1 LRLIRRTLRRLIQG
15 LILLLVGLLSAVLAM
30 RFAIHGRE
38 VSVPQLRGLTPAQA
52 QARALSRGLILSPEG
67 KFFSAYIPQGLI
79 MSQMPPAESKVRRGW
94 KVRVA
99 ESLGPQRADVPNLVG
114 QSTYAAEINIRRRG
128 LDLGAIGEVQLHD
141 ASTGL
146 VIAQSPSP
154 EALNVVSPHVNL
166 LTAAK
171 PEPVYLVMPD
181 FVGRRLA
188 DVSTQIEK
196 AGLPGPRVQLAPQP
210 EITSTETQDTA
221 APPPAQIPSTTPDE
235 ASSANMT
242 TPTSTTQTPALDVN
256 PVSLSPQATTGTKQA
271 GLIIRQSPGAGSK
284 ISKETQITFQIAR

>member
-1 LRLIRRTLRRLIQG
+1 LRVIRRTLGRLIQA

-38 VSVPQLRGLTPAQA
+38 VSVPQLTGLTPAQA
-52 QARALSRGLILSPEG
+52 QARALSRGLILSSEG
-67 KFFSAYIPQGLI
+67 KFFSADTPQGLI

-99 ESLGPQRADVPNLVG
+99 ESLGSQRADVPNLVG

-141 ASTGL
+141 ASTGV
-146 VIAQSPSP
+146 VIAQSPP
-154 EALNVVSPHVNL
+154 PVAQNVASPHVNL

-171 PEPVYLVMPD
+171 PEPVYFVMPD

-196 AGLPGPRVQLAPQP
+196 AGLPAPRVQPAPQP
-210 EITSTETQDTA
+210 K
-221 APPPAQIPSTTPDE
+221 APSPEEPNGLPTTPDPVSST
-235 ASSANMT
+235 APDQVSSANVPA
-242 TPTSTTQTPALDVN
+242 TPVIQSPPTDGN
-256 PVSLSPQATTGTKQA
+256 PVVALPHEPVSTRPA
-271 GLIIRQSPGAGSK
+271 GLIIRQSPAAGSK
-284 ISKETQITFQIAR
+284 ISKDTQIIFQVS

>member
-1 LRLIRRTLRRLIQG
+1 LRVIRRTFGRLVQA

-38 VSVPQLRGLTPAQA
+38 VSVPQLTGLTPAQA
-52 QARALSRGLILSPEG
+52 QARALSKGLILSSEG
-67 KFFSAYIPQGLI
+67 KFFSADTPQGLI

-99 ESLGPQRADVPNLVG
+99 ESLGPQRADIPNLVG

-141 ASTGL
+141 ASTGV

-154 EALNVVSPHVNL
+154 QTQNVTSPHVNL

-171 PEPVYLVMPD
+171 SEPLYFVMPD

-188 DVSTQIEK
+188 EASTQIEK
-196 AGLPGPRVQLAPQP
+196 GGLPAPRVQQAPQQGTA
-210 EITSTETQDTA
+210 ITETPGTESA
-221 APPPAQIPSTTPDE
+221 TPAPIPSTNSDQASSTTATAATLATEPTTPDG
-235 ASSANMT
+235 
-242 TPTSTTQTPALDVN
+242 N
-256 PVSLSPQATTGTKQA
+256 PVTAPPRESTGTKQA
-271 GLIIRQSPGAGSK
+271 GLIIRQSPAAGSK
-284 ISKETQITFQIAR
+284 ISKDTQISFQVSR